1 VFRLPFLKIDLH
13 VHSNRSDSQSTVKEV
28 ISKAR
33 EKGLDGIAI
42 TDHMRMTPLGLIS
55 ETDSFLVV
63 PGMEVETMEGHVL
76 VLGIRKMPKRG
87 LSLAEVVSWA
97 RREEGVTVVAHP
109 SVPGFTAPEQ
119 IIERAQPDAIET
131 LNALVPFER
140 YNQRGRRIAE
150 RLMLPQTGGSDSHR
164 SATVGDAYTVV
175 DAAHRTAA
183 DVVSAIKEGK
193 VHPAGVRSS
202 LGNRLLSIVGGFL
215 TRGSR
220 RTVA

>member
-1 VFRLPFLKIDLH
+1 MLRLPFLKIDLH
-13 VHSNRSDSQSTVKEV
+13 VHTDRSDSQSTVKEV
-28 ISKAR
+28 VSKAKA
-33 EKGLDGIAI
+33 KGLDGIAI

-55 ETDSFLVV
+55 ETDSFLIV

-87 LSLAEVVSWA
+87 LSLVEVVLWA
-97 RREEGVTVVAHP
+97 RREDGVTVVAHP

-119 IIERAQPDAIET
+119 IIGRAQPDAIET

-140 YNQRGRRIAE
+140 YNRCGRRIAE

-164 SATVGDAYTVV
+164 SATVGDAYTLV

-183 DVVSAIKEGK
+183 DVVSAIREGK
-193 VHPAGVRSS
+193 VQPAGGRSS
-202 LGNRLLSIVGGFL
+202 LGNRLLSIVGGL
-215 TRGSR
+215 STRGSGR
-220 RTVA
+220 EAA